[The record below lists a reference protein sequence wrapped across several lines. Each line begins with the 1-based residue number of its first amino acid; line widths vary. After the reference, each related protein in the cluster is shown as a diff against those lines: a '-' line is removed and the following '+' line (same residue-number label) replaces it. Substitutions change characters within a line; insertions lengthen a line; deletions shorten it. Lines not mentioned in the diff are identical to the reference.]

1 MSAPPAVDLT
11 TLAPHGALAVIAPHP
26 DDETLGCG
34 GLIATAVDAGRDVVV
49 VVVTDGGASHPTSTR
64 FSRADLIRVRDQELR
79 QGLNRLGLDAR
90 KLQTLGIPDGGVE
103 TIGERVVCERLGDVL
118 AGSNV
123 RSLFATSAEDPH
135 PDHRAVSKAATL
147 LAQRLGAALWTYP
160 VRAHVI
166 ADHLSRPQSLVRLAI
181 GPVLCRK
188 QAAIACHASQLGGLV
203 DDDTSGFALTPDDLS
218 LHTAPF
224 EVFRRSA

>member
-1 MSAPPAVDLT
+1 LSVPPAVELA
-11 TLAPHGALAVIAPHP
+11 TLAPDGALAVIAPHP

-64 FSRADLIRVRDQELR
+64 LSRADLVRVRDQELR
-79 QGLNRLGLDAR
+79 QGLSSLGLDPR
-90 KLQTLGIPDGGVE
+90 KLRTLGIPDGGVE
-103 TIGERVVCERLGDVL
+103 MIGETVLAERLGEAL
-118 AGSNV
+118 AGSTV
-123 RSLFATSAEDPH
+123 RSLFATSVEDPH
-135 PDHRAVSKAATL
+135 PDHRAVCRAATT
-147 LAQRLGAALWTYP
+147 LAQRLDAALWTYP

-166 ADHLSRPQSLVRLAI
+166 ADHLSRPQALVRLAI
-181 GPVLCRK
+181 GPVLGRK

-203 DDDTSGFALTPDDLS
+203 DDDLAGFTLTPDDLS
-218 LHTAPF
+218 LHTAPY